1 MDLSAFELFA
11 SLFLK
16 EAAIFKKNLWKVQE
30 EFGTPWQVEFD
41 LHLRRLFGFDED
53 AYRGA
58 IRGYAKFALDAMRLQ
73 QRFNR
78 THKYEDLSYEEA
90 CEKVYLNGDYMLSL
104 YLPGVFVSQF
114 LWRHHY
120 RQFLFYKERFLPLLD
135 CNPDKRF
142 YEIGT
147 GTGFYTVQV
156 FRHDGRSR
164 GYGIDISP
172 FSRRFT
178 RRHADNWGFGSS
190 LSLHDVDVLTA
201 SLEPL
206 PCVQTIEVLEHLRDP
221 QAFLHAVRRL
231 LAPGGHAF
239 IAAAVTAPEVDHIY
253 LYWSPD
259 DVIAQLQHAGFAV
272 QEYVEGHAYEGAPG
286 EYVPRLAAFIVS

>member
-1 MDLSAFELFA
+1 MHSSALELF
-11 SLFLK
+11 SSIFLK
-16 EAAIFKKNLWKVQE
+16 EAAIFKKNFWKVQE

-58 IRGYAKFALDAMRLQ
+58 IRGYTKFALDAMRLQ

-78 THKYEDLSYEEA
+78 TRKYEDLSYEEA

-120 RQFLFYKERFLPLLD
+120 RQFLFHKERFLPLLD
-135 CNPDKRF
+135 RNSDKRF
-142 YEIGT
+142 YEVGT
-147 GTGFYTVQV
+147 GTGFYTVQM
-156 FRHDGRSR
+156 FRHDSRCR

-172 FSRRFT
+172 SSRRFT
-178 RRHADNWGFGSS
+178 QQHADNWGFGAN
-190 LSLHDVDVLTA
+190 LSLRDVDILTTA
-201 SLEPL
+201 LEPL
-206 PCVQTIEVLEHLRDP
+206 PCVQTVEVLEHLGDP
-221 QAFLHAVRRL
+221 QAFLHAVRKL

-239 IAAAVTAPEVDHIY
+239 IAAAMTAPEVDHIH
-253 LYWSPD
+253 LYWSSED
-259 DVIAQLQHAGFAV
+259 IIAQLHQAGFAV
-272 QEYVEGHAYEGAPG
+272 EEYVENHAYEGAPG
-286 EYVPRLAAFIVS
+286 DYVPRLAAFIVS